1 MYNEIVNT
9 YYLVAKNSFAPQIAP
24 GVYQIQ
30 TLEDSF
36 IRFSEKIGK
45 YLKKG
50 KYTIVADNFNEL
62 QIREFIPT

>member
-1 MYNEIVNT
+1 MNK
-9 YYLVAKNSFAPQIAP
+9 YYLVGKNCYAPQIAP
-24 GVYQIQ
+24 GVYQIE
-30 TLEDSF
+30 TIEDSF
-36 IRFSEKIGK
+36 IKFSEKIGK

>member
-1 MYNEIVNT
+1 MNK
-9 YYLVAKNSFAPQIAP
+9 YYLVGKNCYAPQIAP
-24 GVYQIQ
+24 GVYQFQ
-30 TLEDSF
+30 TLEDCF

-50 KYTIVADNFNEL
+50 KYAIVADNFNEL